1 MISFPI
7 QGILE
12 VLGPAAAATFLA
24 SAAILWGQRRLGGAF
39 TRMSDSI
46 AVQCMHLRPTPRVG
60 GLAILLGLA
69 FGATVSGGPAQGL
82 WGPLLVAAV
91 PVLLAG
97 IVEDSGKGVQPAGRL
112 LAAVLSGAVA
122 VVLFGDWLR
131 GLDVPGLDLAM
142 AWSPFAIAFTLLCV
156 AGVCHAVNLVDGL
169 NGLAGA
175 LAVAIAMGLAA
186 IAAAEGL
193 PDIAR
198 VAYIVVG
205 ATVGFLI
212 LNYPAGRL
220 FLGDAGAYGLG
231 FLLVWLGILIVA
243 RVDAVTAWALL
254 LVFFWPI
261 ADTVLAI
268 WRRLRKGRP
277 VGQPDRL
284 HYHQL
289 VLRALEILLL
299 GKNRRHIANP
309 LATLLLIP
317 LFSAPILAGVLL
329 RNDPLAAALASLGFG
344 AAFFASYAAGL
355 RVAAAAGRRR
365 LPLWS
370 QGGAVHPR
378 GGRA

>member
-1 MISFPI
+1 M
-7 QGILE
+7 
-12 VLGPAAAATFLA
+12 LGPPAAAAFLA
-24 SAAILWGQRRLGGAF
+24 SAAIVWAQARLGGMF
-39 TRMSDSI
+39 TRTADVT

-69 FGATVSGGPAQGL
+69 VGAAFSGGPAQGL
-82 WGPLLVAAV
+82 WGLLFVAAV

-97 IVEDSGKGVQPAGRL
+97 MIEDSGRGVRPAGRL
-112 LAAVLSGAVA
+112 LAAVLSGAIAVA
-122 VVLFGDWLR
+122 LFGDWLR
-131 GLDVPGLDLAM
+131 HLDVPGLDIAM
-142 AWSPFAIAFTLLCV
+142 VWAPFAIAFTLLCV

-186 IAAAEGL
+186 IATAEGL

-198 VAYIVVG
+198 VAYIFIG

-212 LNYPAGRL
+212 LNYPSGRL
-220 FLGDAGAYGLG
+220 FLGDAGAYGFG
-231 FLLVWLGILIVA
+231 FLLIWLGILIVA
-243 RVDAVTAWALL
+243 RVDTVTAWTLL

-261 ADTVLAI
+261 ADTLLAI
-268 WRRLRKGRP
+268 WRRFRKGRP
-277 VGQPDRL
+277 IGQPDRL

-299 GKNRRHIANP
+299 GKHRRHIANP

-317 LFSAPILAGVLL
+317 LFSAPIVAGVLL
-329 RNDPLAAALASLGFG
+329 RDDPPAAALASLGFG
-344 AAFFASYAAGL
+344 FAFMASYAAGL
-355 RVAAAAGRRR
+355 RIAAAARRR
-365 LPLWS
+365 ALPLWS
-370 QGGAVHPR
+370 RTGTIHPR